1 MAALLPPEELENS
14 RVAYELIRLKLRVP
28 IIHYLT
34 DIHSKPLRLRWRQL
48 HRESPPNGKLP
59 DSVRSFISDVMSVA
73 NLSSFVALY
82 NRLDDGDGKSVTAS
96 MLLRAWKM
104 HGRVGSGDLDIN
116 AAWYAIRDVRAKI
129 VVWQRCPH
137 CQAGFIYE
145 PNESHA
151 RSCPFCALSRR
162 R

>member
-1 MAALLPPEELENS
+1 MAGQEESESTNPPEGEPDVEEQ
-14 RVAYELIRLKLRVP
+14 Y
-28 IIHYLT
+28 
-34 DIHSKPLRLRWRQL
+34 
-48 HRESPPNGKLP
+48 RE
-59 DSVRSFISDVMSVA
+59 
-73 NLSSFVALY
+73 LY

-96 MLLRAWKM
+96 MLLRTWKM